1 MHYNAILRS
10 CVYLNVATC
19 AHEYCGRAPVLCS
32 RSALFQSKFVCD
44 GCDRCSGSAARFVPP
59 SRVRRF
65 DEQLCRVVTLATL
78 LRCHSMSLASDAESH
93 ECEESLYRYFMEQLV
108 WLSRDAIHSGDI
120 WRDGYLHFHEAVA
133 RKSVLTVCLIRSV
146 GPRWCFEVGSEDASR
161 FSSGCDCTL
170 SKTCPEVDGVWARGR
185 YETVRIAAWR
195 DGNAFSAEA
204 TWKSPE
210 DLDVYNRVD
219 LHYDDTQ
226 RWQWLANVQKF

>member
-65 DEQLCRVVTLATL
+65 HEQLCCVVCLAAL

-93 ECEESLYRYFMEQLV
+93 KREESPVSLLHGAAGLARERCHSFGRHSERQL
-108 WLSRDAIHSGDI
+108 LALR
-120 WRDGYLHFHEAVA
+120 
-133 RKSVLTVCLIRSV
+133 RS
-146 GPRWCFEVGSEDASR
+146 CCSEVGFDGLSDSVCG
-161 FSSGCDCTL
+161 SSVAL
-170 SKTCPEVDGVWARGR
+170 
-185 YETVRIAAWR
+185 
-195 DGNAFSAEA
+195 
-204 TWKSPE
+204 
-210 DLDVYNRVD
+210 
-219 LHYDDTQ
+219 
-226 RWQWLANVQKF
+226 